1 MERRARETRERAK
14 MERRAGRRAVGKRAE
29 REQERGCD
37 DDGSSAQRPGPGAWA
52 AGLRLCGQIEY
63 ASYQARPQR
72 PNSKAATASW
82 RPACCCVR
90 AWMLERSHHT
100 PTSALREPQ
109 CTCPSPR
116 PPSGDPHTT
125 AKLGGKLPRYRPA
138 LHTFPDDFTFA
149 IMLSAYRVP
158 ACLPFCLPVTRLRTN
173 RNIEP

>member
-116 PPSGDPHTT
+116 HQAAIPTPPQSLAASCRATVQPYTRSPMTLH
-125 AKLGGKLPRYRPA
+125 LQLCYLP
-138 LHTFPDDFTFA
+138 TE
-149 IMLSAYRVP
+149 
-158 ACLPFCLPVTRLRTN
+158 CLPASPFARP
-173 RNIEP
+173 